1 MIPLLPLAFFGLN
14 IAWDATLQNVILGS
28 VILGMTSGMVG
39 AFAVLRRQS
48 LIGDALAH
56 AALPGI
62 CLMFILT
69 GTRSSELL
77 LVGGAISGLLGTA
90 VLLVIN
96 RWSLISIETSIGIV
110 LSVFFGFGILLLTRI
125 QHTGNAAQSGLD
137 RFIFGQAA
145 TILPRDVKVMAVVAI
160 IVIGTLALVFK
171 ELKLLTFDPLFAASV
186 GINPGIAGALLS
198 GLLVLTVMIG
208 LQTVGVIL
216 MVSLLIAP
224 AVAARQWTNSLAGMV
239 ILSGIFGLISGV
251 SGSVASSLI
260 DRLPTGPMI
269 VIAASVIVAIS
280 LLLAP
285 DRGVLATWRARRQR
299 ARQFQ
304 EILVAADHHGVST
317 R

>member
-1 MIPLLPLAFFGLN
+1 MIALLPLAFLDLS
-14 IAWDATLQNVILGS
+14 WDATLRNVILGS

-62 CLMFILT
+62 CLAFMIT
-69 GTRSSELL
+69 GTRSTEVLL
-77 LVGGAISGLLGTA
+77 IGGAISGLLGTL

-96 RWSLISIETSIGIV
+96 RWSIISMETGLGIV

-125 QHTGNAAQSGLD
+125 QHTGDAAQSGLD

-145 TILPRDVKVMAVVAI
+145 TILPRDVVVMSVVAVV
-160 IVIGTLALVFK
+160 VIGILFLTFK
-171 ELKLLTFDPLFAASV
+171 ELKLLTFDPLFAASLGFNSSV
-186 GINPGIAGALLS
+186 LGALLS
-198 GLLVLTVMIG
+198 GLLVLTIMIG

-224 AVAARQWTNSLAGMV
+224 AVAARQWTSSLSGMV
-239 ILSGIFGLISGV
+239 LVSGMFGLIAGV

-269 VIAASVIVAIS
+269 VIAASVLVAFS
-280 LLLAP
+280 LLFAP
-285 DRGVLATWRARRQR
+285 ERGVLATWQSRRRRAE
-299 ARQFQ
+299 QFK
-304 EILVAADHHGVST
+304 EVLLAADHHGVTS

>member
-1 MIPLLPLAFFGLN
+1 MTLPNFPGMD

-77 LVGGAISGLLGTA
+77 LIGGAITGLLGTA
-90 VLLVIN
+90 VLIIIN
-96 RWSLISIETSIGIV
+96 RWSLISIETALGIV

-160 IVIGTLALVFK
+160 VVISVLALMFK
-171 ELKLLTFDPLFAASV
+171 ELKLLTFDPLFAASI
-186 GINPGIAGALLS
+186 GINPGLVGAVLS

-224 AVAARQWTNSLAGMV
+224 AVAARQWTNSLSGMV

-251 SGSVASSLI
+251 TGSVASSLI

-269 VIAASVIVAIS
+269 VIAASVIVTIS

-285 DRGVLATWRARRQR
+285 ERGVLATWRARRQR
-299 ARQFQ
+299 ARKFQ
-304 EILVAADHHGVST
+304 EILVAADHHGVTT